1 MYACIYIYIFIYLFR
16 CLFIFIHVEYIIILY
31 LQPLVACD
39 PRLQVM
45 MVGDN
50 RKYNIALVTL
60 LCEGATGE
68 LPGNNNLAGVALEV
82 PWDAMGPWPEG
93 GNGKG
98 LADDFCWEMNRLFCG
113 SGREWHARF

>member
-1 MYACIYIYIFIYLFR
+1 
-16 CLFIFIHVEYIIILY
+16 
-31 LQPLVACD
+31 
-39 PRLQVM
+39 M

-82 PWDAMGPWPEG
+82 GMTVTG
-93 GNGKG
+93 G
-98 LADDFCWEMNRLFCG
+98 
-113 SGREWHARF
+113 

>member
-1 MYACIYIYIFIYLFR
+1 
-16 CLFIFIHVEYIIILY
+16 
-31 LQPLVACD
+31 
-39 PRLQVM
+39 

-82 PWDAMGPWPEG
+82 PWDAMGCHGAMARGRNWEG
-93 GNGKG
+93 TGG
-98 LADDFCWEMNRLFCG
+98 
-113 SGREWHARF
+113 

>member
-1 MYACIYIYIFIYLFR
+1 
-16 CLFIFIHVEYIIILY
+16 
-31 LQPLVACD
+31 
-39 PRLQVM
+39 M

-82 PWDAMGPWPEG
+82 PMP
-93 GNGKG
+93 
-98 LADDFCWEMNRLFCG
+98 
-113 SGREWHARF
+113 